1 MHSICQ
7 QIWNTQQWPQ
17 DWKCQPGMLQ
27 FMGLQRVGHDWAIEL
42 NWSIFKIFP
51 LGTMTS
57 FWTQKCG
64 ILALIYFHHV
74 AQWMFAR
81 DLKHLWGQEHK
92 TYHLPYFIGS
102 GVVQKQSKTLVVN
115 ILHYLSYER
124 MTDPRKIVIPLLP
137 NVNSFEFSIGSKWV
151 FRWPNGD
158 SFLITSQHN
167 YLGQRNKKERKLSA
181 CSPQG
186 FYILRNVL
194 AEVLLLPCTL
204 WTT

>member
-1 MHSICQ
+1 M
-7 QIWNTQQWPQ
+7 
-17 DWKCQPGMLQ
+17 
-27 FMGLQRVGHDWAIEL
+27 
-42 NWSIFKIFP
+42 
-51 LGTMTS
+51 
-57 FWTQKCG
+57 
-64 ILALIYFHHV
+64 
-74 AQWMFAR
+74 
-81 DLKHLWGQEHK
+81 
-92 TYHLPYFIGS
+92 
-102 GVVQKQSKTLVVN
+102 VN

-167 YLGQRNKKERKLSA
+167 YLGQRTKKERKLSA

-186 FYILRNVL
+186 FYILRNIL

-204 WTT
+204 WST